1 MEKDMQIELRK
12 EKLIASLEKGTVVML
27 TLNDDTGVS
36 GVVERN
42 VLCCEGNY
50 DNWHELTISVGGHRV
65 EINSKNIKEIKK
77 CIPKLED
84 NNKIVGKDGFE
95 IYGIEFGLSDVDFLK
110 SVLYSWSDIEDEGK
124 EEITDIIAAS
134 LTGEIL
140 RDIFGAYAVLKN
152 QNTELHDKLMDSY
165 TEKARLINEKDSP
178 DVLKS
183 LNNFI
188 VGSVIVLGLASAISN
203 IED

>member
-1 MEKDMQIELRK
+1 MEKELQKELRK
-12 EKLIASLEKGTVVML
+12 EKLIASLEKGTAVML
-27 TLNDDTGVS
+27 TLNDDTGVI

-42 VLCCEGNY
+42 ILCCEGNY
-50 DNWHELTISVGGHRV
+50 DNWHELTISVGGQRI

-77 CIPKLED
+77 CIHKLED

-110 SVLYSWSDIEDEGK
+110 SVLGSWEDIEEVGK

-140 RDIFGAYAVLKN
+140 RDIFGAYAVLKQ
-152 QNTELHDKLMDSY
+152 QNTELHDKLIDSY
-165 TEKARLINEKDSP
+165 TEQARLINEKYDYTDS
-178 DVLKS
+178 L
-183 LNNFI
+183 
-188 VGSVIVLGLASAISN
+188 SAI
-203 IED
+203 IGLGMLIGIAKAMKKEGK

>member
-1 MEKDMQIELRK
+1 MEKELQTEMRK
-12 EKLIASLEKGTVVML
+12 EKLIASLEKGTAVML
-27 TLNDDTGVS
+27 TLNDDAGII

-42 VLCCEGNY
+42 ILCCEGNY
-50 DNWHELTISVGGHRV
+50 DNWHELTISVGGQHI

-110 SVLYSWSDIEDEGK
+110 SVLDSWEDIEEDGK

-140 RDIFGAYAVLKN
+140 RDILGAYTVLKQ

-165 TEKARLINEKDSP
+165 TEQTKMINEKDSP
-178 DVLKS
+178 DALKS
-183 LNNFI
+183 LNNLI
-188 VGSVIVLGLASAISN
+188 VGIVMVVGFASAISK